1 MTGAQIAS
9 SPRLKRSTFSFI
21 GGERRG
27 TVGSSLKAETTSL
40 DVSLQETNRI
50 LVEIQKQLS
59 LDFANRITEKRQAL
73 RASKIKVTR
82 ERVGTK
88 EKAIESVRQFGSGIM
103 KTFDVVTSPAKSI
116 FQKILDFFSIIVT
129 GLLVNNAFKWLEN
142 PANQQKL
149 AKFFKFV
156 ANHWKELLALYGA
169 YKLLKIVSALK
180 RIVDLFK
187 RPPKPPGGG
196 KPGGGGGPSG
206 GGPAGGGCGPVL
218 NCIKDIGGAAA
229 EKLAE
234 TLKKTRVF
242 SPLFGLIPRQKP
254 VQQPVQQ
261 PGQKPKSIYGDLSNL
276 PPGVREDLLKG
287 GQTKAPGVDALGL
300 VVAGLIGALA
310 SGGALTTA
318 TIGGLWTRLS
328 SIGIRGP
335 KPVTPPPAPAASGIR
350 TFTNLSGKQQ
360 VQYTPEQIQAALRS
374 GSAKPSSAQN
384 IIDIVKQAK
393 STKLPIRRSLGG
405 TVGGTGS
412 GSVDSVP
419 AMLAPGEEVIRA
431 SAAMMFRPLLKDINN
446 NAGRMWTTFSDAV
459 GGLVVSNSTMKSAL
473 QILAAQLTTFKGQ
486 LDKFVNEERVKK
498 TKEIG
503 NGGYA
508 ERRTSSNMVS
518 PELVLHSDI
527 KRPVK
532 KSATSSIVPIN
543 LPSQTLPMSGVP
555 QYSAAGG
562 VETEEPS
569 VSSVNMANPYM
580 QIVPEMLGIFV

>member
-1 MTGAQIAS
+1 VEFNNQIYRAPSLPKLSRRNISSSVMTGAQIAS

-206 GGPAGGGCGPVL
+206 VL
-218 NCIKDIGGAAA
+218 K
-229 EKLAE
+229 
-234 TLKKTRVF
+234 
-242 SPLFGLIPRQKP
+242 
-254 VQQPVQQ
+254 
-261 PGQKPKSIYGDLSNL
+261 NL
-276 PPGVREDLLKG
+276 P
-287 GQTKAPGVDALGL
+287 
-300 VVAGLIGALA
+300 
-310 SGGALTTA
+310 
-318 TIGGLWTRLS
+318 
-328 SIGIRGP
+328 
-335 KPVTPPPAPAASGIR
+335 
-350 TFTNLSGKQQ
+350 
-360 VQYTPEQIQAALRS
+360 
-374 GSAKPSSAQN
+374 
-384 IIDIVKQAK
+384 
-393 STKLPIRRSLGG
+393 KL
-405 TVGGTGS
+405 
-412 GSVDSVP
+412 
-419 AMLAPGEEVIRA
+419 
-431 SAAMMFRPLLKDINN
+431 
-446 NAGRMWTTFSDAV
+446 
-459 GGLVVSNSTMKSAL
+459 
-473 QILAAQLTTFKGQ
+473 
-486 LDKFVNEERVKK
+486 
-498 TKEIG
+498 
-503 NGGYA
+503 
-508 ERRTSSNMVS
+508 
-518 PELVLHSDI
+518 
-527 KRPVK
+527 
-532 KSATSSIVPIN
+532 
-543 LPSQTLPMSGVP
+543 
-555 QYSAAGG
+555 
-562 VETEEPS
+562 
-569 VSSVNMANPYM
+569 
-580 QIVPEMLGIFV
+580 

>member
-40 DVSLQETNRI
+40 DVNLQETNRI
-50 LVEIQKQLS
+50 LIEIQKQLS

-73 RASKIKVTR
+73 RASKIRVTR
-82 ERVGTK
+82 ERAGAK

-103 KTFDVVTSPAKSI
+103 RTFDVVTTPAKSI

-234 TLKKTRVF
+234 TLKRTRVF
-242 SPLFGLIPRQKP
+242 SPLFGLIPRPTPVNQPKP
-254 VQQPVQQ
+254 GDQPTRQFDPQ
-261 PGQKPKSIYGDLSNL
+261 RFYRGSDGKIYPIPTDQGRTSDDVTNFGAFVLL
-276 PPGVREDLLKG
+276 PLLG
-287 GQTKAPGVDALGL
+287 GL
-300 VVAGLIGALA
+300 VATGAIG
-310 SGGALTTA
+310 GGILA
-318 TIGGLWTRLS
+318 TISSGLAKFGLRA
-328 SIGIRGP
+328 P
-335 KPVTPPPAPAASGIR
+335 KPVPAPAAASGIR
-350 TFTNLSGKQQ
+350 TFTNLKGNKTTISA
-360 VQYTPEQIQAALRS
+360 EELSALRS
-374 GSAKPSSAQN
+374 GSARPSSAQN

-393 STKLPIRRSLGG
+393 SQKPPIKRSLGG

-473 QILAAQLTTFKGQ
+473 QILASQLTTFKGQ

-508 ERRTSSNMVS
+508 ERRMSSNMVS

-527 KRPVK
+527 KKPVK
-532 KSATSSIVPIN
+532 RSATSSIVPIN

-555 QYSAAGG
+555 QYSSAGG